1 MKRLSIIMSAVL
13 MAIFFTACSQGSKV
27 EITKDYIMVMDLKF
41 GSKGFL
47 EYQDNNSG
55 CQITINSTEGK
66 QHIRLNEQYD
76 VNQYQKY
83 HFIGKFDFTVNNFLS
98 MSYGLSGLSFSNGVA
113 FRTNGKLLVLLEEF
127 VTDPSNIKVHIEGEQ
142 ILPTKEKAP
151 IPALVIKYSE
161 GTLTKQKFIP
171 ILEPK
176 EYLPE
181 HGRNNLEELI
191 NSGKLKCAKLISE

>member
-1 MKRLSIIMSAVL
+1 
-13 MAIFFTACSQGSKV
+13 
-27 EITKDYIMVMDLKF
+27 MVMDLKF

-83 HFIGKFDFTVNNFLS
+83 HFIGKFDFTINNFLS